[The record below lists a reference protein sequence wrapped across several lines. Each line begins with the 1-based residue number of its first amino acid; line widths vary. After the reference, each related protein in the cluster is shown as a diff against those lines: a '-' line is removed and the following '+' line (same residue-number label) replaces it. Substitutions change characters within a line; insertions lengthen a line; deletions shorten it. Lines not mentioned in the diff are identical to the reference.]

1 MVNSETPMKGNAMFR
16 NRSINVK
23 LVKDGNPDE
32 EPKDPIQNL
41 LTVQGYA
48 AIAEEFV
55 KGVSEAV
62 VTVILVKTAC
72 DVAKIGLK
80 AITK

>member
-1 MVNSETPMKGNAMFR
+1 MFR

-23 LVKDGNPDE
+23 LVKDGMPDV
-32 EPKDPIQNL
+32 EPKDPTENL

-62 VTVILVKTAC
+62 VTVIVVKTVC
-72 DVAKIGLK
+72 DVVKIGLK
-80 AITK
+80 AVTK

>member
-1 MVNSETPMKGNAMFR
+1 MFK

-23 LVKDGNPDE
+23 LVKDGPTDVE
-32 EPKDPIQNL
+32 TKDPMENL
-41 LTVQGYA
+41 LALQGYA

-62 VTVILVKTAC
+62 VTVIVVKTAC
-72 DVAKIGLK
+72 DVVKIGLK